1 MMTKMEDYMEIRID
15 RDELYKAVS
24 KVQTIIEKRSNMP
37 ILSMVLLNAGES
49 DLHLSATDLEISF
62 QQKIPAEVIN
72 PGSVTI
78 SGRKLFEILK
88 ECKNPK
94 MHIREKENNW
104 VFLTDDQVKFNLA
117 CLPSEEYPLFLE
129 PEGVDLMEVDGSILK
144 EMINKT
150 IFSVTLEE
158 AGFKLSGVFTE
169 QVIQEGKVYLRMV
182 STDGHRLSLIEKEMA
197 DVQKLKMDTGIM
209 IPKKGMLE
217 LNKLAGE
224 GGPVQIGFKQ
234 NNCVARK
241 ENSLVVIRLLESK
254 FPDYNAVVPKKS
266 KSLVKVK
273 REALLDGMKKMVILS
288 SEAYRGVK
296 ISLEKNSIELVSINP
311 DLGDAQ
317 ESLEVE
323 YKGDRVEAGFNARYF
338 IDVLQA
344 MESEFVDLGFIDNSS
359 PCVIKGKED
368 IGFLGLIMPMR
379 L

>member
-1 MMTKMEDYMEIRID
+1 MEDYMEIRID

-37 ILSMVLLNAGES
+37 ILSMVLLNVDKS
-49 DLHLSATDLEISF
+49 DLYLSATDLEISF

-88 ECKNPK
+88 ECKNPR

-104 VFLTDDQVKFNLA
+104 VFLSDEQVKYNLA
-117 CLPSEEYPLFLE
+117 CLPAEEYPLFLE
-129 PEGVDLMEVDGSILK
+129 PEGVDLMQVDGSVLK

-169 QVIQEGKVYLRMV
+169 KVTQEEKLYLRMV

-197 DVQKLKMDTGIM
+197 DSGGLKIDGGIM

-217 LNKLAGE
+217 LSKLASE
-224 GGPVQIGFKQ
+224 GGPIQIGFKQ
-234 NNCVARK
+234 NNCVAKK
-241 ENSLVVIRLLESK
+241 ESCLVVIRLLESK
-254 FPDYNAVVPKKS
+254 FPDYNAVIPKKM

-273 REALLDGMKKMVILS
+273 REALLDGMKKMVILT

-296 ISLEKNSIELVSINP
+296 ITLEKNSIELVSINP

-317 ESLEVE
+317 ERLDVE

-344 MESEFVDLGFIDNSS
+344 MESEFIDLGFIDNSS

>member
-1 MMTKMEDYMEIRID
+1 MEIRVN
-15 RDELYKAVS
+15 REELYKAVS

-37 ILSMVLLNAGES
+37 ILSMVLLNAAET
-49 DLHLSATDLEISF
+49 DLQLSATDLEISF
-62 QQKIPAEVIN
+62 QQKIPAQVIN

-78 SGRKLFEILK
+78 AGRKLFEILK
-88 ECKNPK
+88 ECKNPQ

-104 VFLTDDQVKFNLA
+104 VFLTDDQVKYNLA
-117 CLPSEEYPLFLE
+117 CLPSEEYPLLLE
-129 PEGVDLMEVDGSILK
+129 PEGVELMEVEGEILK
-144 EMINKT
+144 EMIDKT

-169 QVIQEGKVYLRMV
+169 KVTREENLYLRMV
-182 STDGHRLSLIEKEMA
+182 STDGHRLSLVEKEMA
-197 DVQKLKMDTGIM
+197 GAQKLKMDGGIM

-217 LNKLAGE
+217 LNKLASE
-224 GGPVQIGFKQ
+224 GGSLHFGFKQ

-254 FPDYNAVVPKKS
+254 FPDYHAVIPKNT

-273 REALLDGMKKMVILS
+273 RETLLDGMKKMVILT

-296 ISLEKNSIELVSINP
+296 ITVERNSIELVSINP

-317 ESLEVE
+317 ERIEVE

-338 IDVLQA
+338 IEVLQA
-344 MESEFVDLGFIDNSS
+344 MESEYIDLGFIDNSS
-359 PCVIKGKED
+359 PCVIRGKED
-368 IGFLGLIMPMR
+368 SGFLGLIMPMR

>member
-1 MMTKMEDYMEIRID
+1 MEIRIN
-15 RDELYKAVS
+15 REELYKAVS

-37 ILSMVLLNAGES
+37 ILSMVLLNVGKS

-88 ECKNPK
+88 ECKNPR

-104 VFLTDDQVKFNLA
+104 VFLTDDQVKYNLA
-117 CLPSEEYPLFLE
+117 CLPAEEYPLFME
-129 PEGVDLMEVDGSILK
+129 PEGVDLMEMDASVLK

-150 IFSVTLEE
+150 IFSVTLDE

-169 QVIQEGKVYLRMV
+169 TVTQEGKLYLRMV

-197 DVQKLKMDTGIM
+197 DTQKLKIDGGIM
-209 IPKKGMLE
+209 IPKKGMME
-217 LNKLAGE
+217 LSKLASE
-224 GGPVQIGFKQ
+224 GGPMQIGFKK

-254 FPDYNAVVPKKS
+254 FPDYNAVIPKNM
-266 KSLVKVK
+266 KSLVKIK
-273 REALLDGMKKMVILS
+273 REALLDGMKKMVILT

-317 ESLEVE
+317 EKLEVE
-323 YKGDRVEAGFNARYF
+323 YKGDRIEAGFNARYF

-344 MESEFVDLGFIDNSS
+344 MESEFIDLGFIDNSS

>member
-1 MMTKMEDYMEIRID
+1 MEDYMEIRID

-37 ILSMVLLNAGES
+37 ILSMVLLNVDKS
-49 DLHLSATDLEISF
+49 DLYLSATDLEISF
-62 QQKIPAEVIN
+62 QQKIPVEVIN

-88 ECKNPK
+88 ECKNPR
-94 MHIREKENNW
+94 MNIREKENHW
-104 VFLTDDQVKFNLA
+104 VFLSDEQVKYNLA
-117 CLPSEEYPLFLE
+117 CLPAEEYPLFLE
-129 PEGVDLMEVDGSILK
+129 PEGVDLMEVDGSLLK

-169 QVIQEGKVYLRMV
+169 KVSQEGKFYLRMV
-182 STDGHRLSLIEKEMA
+182 STDGHRLSLIEKEVT
-197 DVQKLKMDTGIM
+197 DPEKLKIDSGIM

-217 LNKLAGE
+217 LSKLASE
-224 GGPVQIGFKQ
+224 GGPMQIGFKQ
-234 NNCVARK
+234 SNCVARK
-241 ENSLVVIRLLESK
+241 EDSLVVIRLLESK
-254 FPDYNAVVPKKS
+254 FPDYNAVIPKKM

-273 REALLDGMKKMVILS
+273 RETLLDGMKKMVILT

-296 ISLEKNSIELVSINP
+296 ITLEKNSIELVSINP

-317 ESLEVE
+317 ERLKVE

-344 MESEFVDLGFIDNSS
+344 MESEFVDLGFIDSSS

>member
-1 MMTKMEDYMEIRID
+1 MEIRID
-15 RDELYKAVS
+15 REELYKSVS

-37 ILSMVLLNAGES
+37 ILSMVLLNADES
-49 DLHLSATDLEISF
+49 ALHLSATDLEISF
-62 QQKIPAEVIN
+62 QQKIHAEVIN

-88 ECKNPK
+88 ECKNPR

-104 VFLTDDQVKFNLA
+104 VFISDEQVKFNLA
-117 CLPSEEYPLFLE
+117 CLPAEEYPLFME
-129 PEGVDLMEVDGSILK
+129 PEGVDLMELDSSVLR

-169 QVIQEGKVYLRMV
+169 KVTQEEKAYLRMV
-182 STDGHRLSLIEKEMA
+182 STDGHRLSLIEKEIV
-197 DVQKLKMDTGIM
+197 DPENLKLGGGIM

-217 LNKLAGE
+217 LSKLAAE
-224 GGPVQIGFKQ
+224 GGPLHIGFKQ

-241 ENSLVVIRLLESK
+241 ENSVVVIRLLESK
-254 FPDYNAVVPKKS
+254 FPDYNAVIPKKM

-273 REALLDGMKKMVILS
+273 KEALLDGMKKMVILS

-296 ISLEKNSIELVSINP
+296 VSLEKNSIELVSINP

-317 ESLEVE
+317 ERLEVE

-344 MESEFVDLGFIDNSS
+344 MESEWIELGFIDNSS

-368 IGFLGLIMPMR
+368 RGFLGLIMPMR

>member
-1 MMTKMEDYMEIRID
+1 MEDYMEIRIS
-15 RDELYKAVS
+15 RDELYKAVA

-37 ILSMVLLNAGES
+37 ILSMVLLNVDKS

-88 ECKNPK
+88 ECKNPS

-104 VFLTDDQVKFNLA
+104 VHLTDDQVKYNLA
-117 CLPSEEYPLFLE
+117 CLPAEEYPLFLE
-129 PEGVDLMEVDGSILK
+129 PEGVDLIEMDGSVLK

-169 QVIQEGKVYLRMV
+169 KVTQEGKLFLRMV
-182 STDGHRLSLIEKEMA
+182 STDGHRLSLIEKEMS
-197 DVQKLKMDTGIM
+197 DPQKLKIDGGIM

-217 LNKLAGE
+217 LSKLASE
-224 GGPVQIGFKQ
+224 GGPMHIGFKQ

-254 FPDYNAVVPKKS
+254 FPDYNAVIPKKM

-273 REALLDGMKKMVILS
+273 RETLLDGMKKMVILT

-317 ESLEVE
+317 ERIEVE

-344 MESEFVDLGFIDNSS
+344 MESEFIDVGFIDNSS

>member
-1 MMTKMEDYMEIRID
+1 MMTTMEDYMEIRIN
-15 RDELYKAVS
+15 RDELYKAVA

-37 ILSMVLLNAGES
+37 ILSMVLLNVDKS

-88 ECKNPK
+88 ECKNPR

-104 VFLTDDQVKFNLA
+104 VFLTDDQVKYNLA
-117 CLPSEEYPLFLE
+117 CLPAEEYPLFME
-129 PEGVDLMEVDGSILK
+129 PEGVDLMEVDASVVK

-150 IFSVTLEE
+150 IFSVTLDE

-169 QVIQEGKVYLRMV
+169 TVTQEGKLYLRMV

-197 DVQKLKMDTGIM
+197 DTQKLKIDGGIM
-209 IPKKGMLE
+209 IPKKGMME
-217 LNKLAGE
+217 LSKLASE
-224 GGPVQIGFKQ
+224 GGPMQIGFKK

-254 FPDYNAVVPKKS
+254 FPDYNAVIPKNL

-273 REALLDGMKKMVILS
+273 REALLDGMKKMVILT

-317 ESLEVE
+317 ERIEVE

-344 MESEFVDLGFIDNSS
+344 MESEFIDLGFIDNSS

>member
-1 MMTKMEDYMEIRID
+1 MEIRVD

-37 ILSMVLLNAGES
+37 ILSMVLLNVDKS

-62 QQKIPAEVIN
+62 QQRIPAEVIN

-94 MHIREKENNW
+94 MHIRERENHW

-117 CLPSEEYPLFLE
+117 CLPSEEYPLFME
-129 PEGVDLMEVDGSILK
+129 PEDVDLMEVDGAVLK

-169 QVIQEGKVYLRMV
+169 RITQEGKTSLRMV
-182 STDGHRLSLIEKEMA
+182 STDGHRLSLIEKEVP
-197 DVQKLKMDTGIM
+197 DPQKLKIEGGIM

-217 LNKLAGE
+217 LSKLASE

-254 FPDYNAVVPKKS
+254 FPDYNAVIPKNL
-266 KSLVKVK
+266 KSLVKIS
-273 REALLDGMKKMVILS
+273 REVLLDGMKKMVILT

-296 ISLEKNSIELVSINP
+296 VSLEKNSMELVSVNP
-311 DLGDAQ
+311 DLGDA
-317 ESLEVE
+317 EERVEVE
-323 YKGDRVEAGFNARYF
+323 YKGERLEAGFNGRYF

-344 MESEFVDLGFIDNSS
+344 MESEIIELGFVDSSS

-368 IGFLGLIMPMR
+368 VGFLGLIMPMR

>member
-1 MMTKMEDYMEIRID
+1 MEDCMEIRIN
-15 RDELYKAVS
+15 RDDLYKAVA

-37 ILSMVLLNAGES
+37 ILSMVLLNVDKS

-88 ECKNPK
+88 ECKNPR
-94 MHIREKENNW
+94 MHIKEKENNW
-104 VFLTDDQVKFNLA
+104 VSLTDDQVKYNLA
-117 CLPSEEYPLFLE
+117 CLPAEEYPLFLE
-129 PEGVDLMEVDGSILK
+129 PEGVDLMEMDGSVLK

-169 QVIQEGKVYLRMV
+169 KVTQEGKLYLRMV
-182 STDGHRLSLIEKEMA
+182 STDGHRLSLIEKEMS
-197 DVQKLKMDTGIM
+197 DPQKLKIDGGVM

-217 LNKLAGE
+217 LSKLASE
-224 GGPVQIGFKQ
+224 GGPMHIGFKQ

-254 FPDYNAVVPKKS
+254 FPDYDAVIPKKM

-273 REALLDGMKKMVILS
+273 RETLLDGMKKMVILT

-296 ISLEKNSIELVSINP
+296 ITLEKNSIELVSINP

-317 ESLEVE
+317 ERIEVE

-344 MESEFVDLGFIDNSS
+344 MESEIIDVGFIDNSS

-368 IGFLGLIMPMR
+368 VGFLGLIMPMR

>member
-1 MMTKMEDYMEIRID
+1 MMTMMEDYMEIRIN
-15 RDELYKAVS
+15 RDELYKAVA

-37 ILSMVLLNAGES
+37 ILSMVLLNVDKS

-88 ECKNPK
+88 ECKNPR

-104 VFLTDDQVKFNLA
+104 VSLTDDQVKYNLA
-117 CLPSEEYPLFLE
+117 CLPAEEYPLFLE
-129 PEGVDLMEVDGSILK
+129 PEGVDLMEMDGSVLK

-150 IFSVTLEE
+150 IFSVTMEE

-169 QVIQEGKVYLRMV
+169 KVTQEGKLYLRMV
-182 STDGHRLSLIEKEMA
+182 STDGHRLSLIEKEMS
-197 DVQKLKMDTGIM
+197 DPQKLKIDVGIM
-209 IPKKGMLE
+209 IPKKGMME
-217 LNKLAGE
+217 LNKLASE
-224 GGPVQIGFKQ
+224 GGPMHIGFKQ

-254 FPDYNAVVPKKS
+254 FPDYNAVIPKKM

-273 REALLDGMKKMVILS
+273 RETLLDGMKKMVILT

-317 ESLEVE
+317 ERIEVE

-344 MESEFVDLGFIDNSS
+344 MESEFIDVAFIDNSS

>member
-1 MMTKMEDYMEIRID
+1 MEDYMEIRIN
-15 RDELYKAVS
+15 RDDLYKAVA

-37 ILSMVLLNAGES
+37 ILSMVLLNVDKS

-88 ECKNPK
+88 ECKNPR

-104 VFLTDDQVKFNLA
+104 VSLTDDQVKYNLA
-117 CLPSEEYPLFLE
+117 CLPAEEYPLFLE
-129 PEGVDLMEVDGSILK
+129 PEGVDLMEMDGSVLK

-169 QVIQEGKVYLRMV
+169 KVTQEGKLYLRMV
-182 STDGHRLSLIEKEMA
+182 STDGHRLSLIEKEMS
-197 DVQKLKMDTGIM
+197 DPQKLKIDGGVM

-217 LNKLAGE
+217 LSKLASE
-224 GGPVQIGFKQ
+224 GGPMHIGFKQ

-254 FPDYNAVVPKKS
+254 FPDYDAVIPKKM

-273 REALLDGMKKMVILS
+273 RETLLDGMKKMVILT

-296 ISLEKNSIELVSINP
+296 ITLEKNSIELVSINP

-317 ESLEVE
+317 ERIEVE

-344 MESEFVDLGFIDNSS
+344 MESEIIDVGFIDNSS

-368 IGFLGLIMPMR
+368 VGFLGLIMPMR

>member
-1 MMTKMEDYMEIRID
+1 MEDCMEIRIN
-15 RDELYKAVS
+15 RDDLYKAVA

-37 ILSMVLLNAGES
+37 ILSMVLLNVDKS

-94 MHIREKENNW
+94 MHIKEKENNW
-104 VFLTDDQVKFNLA
+104 VSLTDDQVKYNLA
-117 CLPSEEYPLFLE
+117 CLPAEEYPLFLE
-129 PEGVDLMEVDGSILK
+129 PEGVDLMEMDGSVLK

-169 QVIQEGKVYLRMV
+169 KVTQEGKLYLRMV
-182 STDGHRLSLIEKEMA
+182 STDGHRLSLIEKEMS
-197 DVQKLKMDTGIM
+197 DPQKLKIDGGVM

-217 LNKLAGE
+217 LSKLASE
-224 GGPVQIGFKQ
+224 GGPMHIGFKQ

-254 FPDYNAVVPKKS
+254 FPDYDAVIPKKM

-273 REALLDGMKKMVILS
+273 RETLLDGMKKMVILT

-296 ISLEKNSIELVSINP
+296 ITLEKNSIELVSINP

-317 ESLEVE
+317 ERIEVE

-344 MESEFVDLGFIDNSS
+344 MESEIIDVGFIDNSS

-368 IGFLGLIMPMR
+368 VGFLGLIMPMR

>member
-1 MMTKMEDYMEIRID
+1 MMTMMEDYMEIRIN
-15 RDELYKAVS
+15 RDELYKAVA

-37 ILSMVLLNAGES
+37 ILSMVLLNVDKS

-88 ECKNPK
+88 ECKNPR

-104 VFLTDDQVKFNLA
+104 VSLTDDQVKFNLA
-117 CLPSEEYPLFLE
+117 CLPAEEYPLFLE
-129 PEGVDLMEVDGSILK
+129 PEGVDLMEMDSSVLK

-169 QVIQEGKVYLRMV
+169 KVTQEGKLYLRMV
-182 STDGHRLSLIEKEMA
+182 STDGHRLSLIEKEMS
-197 DVQKLKMDTGIM
+197 DPQKLKIDGGIM

-217 LNKLAGE
+217 LSKLASE
-224 GGPVQIGFKQ
+224 GGPMHIGFKQ

-254 FPDYNAVVPKKS
+254 FPDYNAVIPKKM

-273 REALLDGMKKMVILS
+273 RETLLDGMKKMVILT

-317 ESLEVE
+317 EKIEVE

-344 MESEFVDLGFIDNSS
+344 MESEFIDVAFIDNSS

>member
-1 MMTKMEDYMEIRID
+1 MTTMEDYMEIRIN

-37 ILSMVLLNAGES
+37 ILSMVLLNVGKS

-88 ECKNPK
+88 ECKNPR

-104 VFLTDDQVKFNLA
+104 VFLTDDQVKYNLA
-117 CLPSEEYPLFLE
+117 CLPAEEYPLFME
-129 PEGVDLMEVDGSILK
+129 PEGVDLMEMDASVLK

-150 IFSVTLEE
+150 IFSVTLDE

-169 QVIQEGKVYLRMV
+169 TVTQEGKLYLRMV

-197 DVQKLKMDTGIM
+197 DTQKLKIDGGIM
-209 IPKKGMLE
+209 IPKKGMME
-217 LNKLAGE
+217 LSKLASE
-224 GGPVQIGFKQ
+224 GGPMQIGFKK
-234 NNCVARK
+234 NNCVAKK

-254 FPDYNAVVPKKS
+254 FPDYNAVIPKNM

-273 REALLDGMKKMVILS
+273 REALLDGMKKMVILT

-317 ESLEVE
+317 EKLEVE

-344 MESEFVDLGFIDNSS
+344 MESEFIDLGFIDNSS

>member
-1 MMTKMEDYMEIRID
+1 MTTMEDYMEIRIN
-15 RDELYKAVS
+15 REELYKAVS

-37 ILSMVLLNAGES
+37 ILSMVLLNVGKS

-88 ECKNPK
+88 ECKNPR

-104 VFLTDDQVKFNLA
+104 VFLTDDQVKYNLA
-117 CLPSEEYPLFLE
+117 CLPAEEYPLFME
-129 PEGVDLMEVDGSILK
+129 PEGVDLMEMDASVLK

-150 IFSVTLEE
+150 IFSVTLDE

-169 QVIQEGKVYLRMV
+169 TVTQEGKLYLRMV

-197 DVQKLKMDTGIM
+197 DTQKLKIDGGIM
-209 IPKKGMLE
+209 IPKKGMME
-217 LNKLAGE
+217 LSKLASE
-224 GGPVQIGFKQ
+224 GGPMQIGFKK

-254 FPDYNAVVPKKS
+254 FPDYNAVIPKNL
-266 KSLVKVK
+266 KSLVKIK
-273 REALLDGMKKMVILS
+273 REALLDGMKKMVILT

-317 ESLEVE
+317 EKLEVE
-323 YKGDRVEAGFNARYF
+323 YKGDRIEAGFNARYF

-344 MESEFVDLGFIDNSS
+344 MESEFIDLGFIDNSS

>member
-1 MMTKMEDYMEIRID
+1 MEDYMEIRIN
-15 RDELYKAVS
+15 REELYKAVS

-37 ILSMVLLNAGES
+37 ILSMVLLNVGKS

-88 ECKNPK
+88 ECKNPR
-94 MHIREKENNW
+94 MHIKEKENNW
-104 VFLTDDQVKFNLA
+104 VFLTDDQVKYNLA
-117 CLPSEEYPLFLE
+117 CLPAEEYPLFME
-129 PEGVDLMEVDGSILK
+129 PEGVDLMEMDASVLK

-150 IFSVTLEE
+150 IFSVTLDE

-169 QVIQEGKVYLRMV
+169 TVTQEGKLYLRMV

-197 DVQKLKMDTGIM
+197 DTQKLKIDGGIM
-209 IPKKGMLE
+209 IPKKGMME
-217 LNKLAGE
+217 LSKLASE
-224 GGPVQIGFKQ
+224 GGPMQIGFKK

-254 FPDYNAVVPKKS
+254 FPDYNAVIPKNM
-266 KSLVKVK
+266 KSLVKIK
-273 REALLDGMKKMVILS
+273 REALLDGMKKMVILT

-296 ISLEKNSIELVSINP
+296 ISLEKNIIELVSINP

-317 ESLEVE
+317 EKLEVE
-323 YKGDRVEAGFNARYF
+323 YKGDRIEAGFNARYF

-344 MESEFVDLGFIDNSS
+344 MESEFIDLGFIDNSS

>member
-1 MMTKMEDYMEIRID
+1 MTTMEDYMEIRIN
-15 RDELYKAVS
+15 REELYKAVS

-37 ILSMVLLNAGES
+37 ILSMVLLNVGKS

-88 ECKNPK
+88 ECKNPR

-104 VFLTDDQVKFNLA
+104 VFLTDDQVKYNLA
-117 CLPSEEYPLFLE
+117 CLPAEEYPLFME
-129 PEGVDLMEVDGSILK
+129 PEGVDLMEMDASVLK

-150 IFSVTLEE
+150 IFSVTLDE

-169 QVIQEGKVYLRMV
+169 TVTQEGKLYLRMV

-197 DVQKLKMDTGIM
+197 DTQKLKIDGGIM
-209 IPKKGMLE
+209 IPKKGMME
-217 LNKLAGE
+217 LSKLASE
-224 GGPVQIGFKQ
+224 GGPMQIGFKK
-234 NNCVARK
+234 NNCVAKK

-254 FPDYNAVVPKKS
+254 FPDYNAVIPKNM
-266 KSLVKVK
+266 KSLVKIK
-273 REALLDGMKKMVILS
+273 REALLDGMKKMVILT

-317 ESLEVE
+317 EKLEVE
-323 YKGDRVEAGFNARYF
+323 YKGDRIEAGFNARYF

-344 MESEFVDLGFIDNSS
+344 MESEFIDLGFIDNSS